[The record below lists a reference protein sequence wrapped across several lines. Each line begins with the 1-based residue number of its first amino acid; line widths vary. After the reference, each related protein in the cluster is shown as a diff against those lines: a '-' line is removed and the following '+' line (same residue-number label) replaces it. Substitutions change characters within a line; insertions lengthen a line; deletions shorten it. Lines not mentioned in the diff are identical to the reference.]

1 MEDKN
6 INNYMIDYLSITVH
20 LPLQDCLNLYHHH
33 FGYALFDL
41 YDLPH
46 GAKGFKGVMAAALGF
61 QLKHSP
67 GYDRHYCSFMFPGQ
81 ACKAVPPEY
90 FIYFYRTLVREEI
103 KFSVSRLDFA
113 YDGVPFTP
121 KEFIQVFKDD
131 KTRIEQGNKQKV
143 RTLSQRDTVQFITEP
158 FMDKEDGS
166 GLSRDTCYF
175 GSRSS
180 ERFLRV
186 YNKRGPTRLEVE
198 YKGKRADLV
207 AREILMKDE
216 EKWLD
221 ISISHLL
228 DFIDIDIPWW
238 KEFVGDRERAY
249 AKLHCAKEKSLE
261 KISDWLIGQVS
272 PSLAVVTECTGG
284 QILSDMLDEG
294 GKRMRKNHGNLLS
307 QYGK

>member
-20 LPLQDCLNLYHHH
+20 LPLLDCMNLYHQH

-41 YDLPH
+41 YDLEH
-46 GAKGFKGVMAAALGF
+46 GSKGFRGVKCAALGF

-67 GYDRHYCSFMFPGQ
+67 GHDRNYCSFMFPGQ
-81 ACKAVPPEY
+81 ACKAVPPE
-90 FIYFYRTLVREEI
+90 FFTTFYRTLVRHEI
-103 KFSVSRLDFA
+103 KFNVSRLDFA

-121 KEFIQVFKDD
+121 RDFFLLFEDD
-131 KTRIEQGNKQKV
+131 KNRIEQGKKQKA
-143 RTLSQRDTVQFITEP
+143 RTLSQRNTIQYITQPYLE
-158 FMDKEDGS
+158 KEDGS

-175 GSRSS
+175 GSRMS

-198 YKGKRADLV
+198 YKGKRASLV
-207 AREILMKDE
+207 ANEILMEDE

-221 ISISHLL
+221 ISLAHLL

-249 AKLHCAKEKSLE
+249 AKLHCAKEVSLE
-261 KISDWLIGQVS
+261 GKRNWLLDQVS
-272 PSLAVVTECTGG
+272 PTLAVVTECTGG

-294 GKRMRKNHGNLLS
+294 EKRMRKNHGNLLS

>member
-20 LPLQDCLNLYHHH
+20 LPLLDCMNLYHQH

-41 YDLPH
+41 YDLEQ
-46 GAKGFKGVMAAALGF
+46 GSKGFKGVKGAAMGF

-67 GYDRHYCSFMFPGQ
+67 GYDRNYCSLMFPGQ
-81 ACKAVPPEY
+81 ACKVVPPEF
-90 FIYFYRTLVREEI
+90 FISFYRNLVRQEI
-103 KFSVSRLDFA
+103 KFNVSRLDFA
-113 YDGVPFTP
+113 YDGVSFTP
-121 KEFIQVFKDD
+121 RDFFLVFEEDNK
-131 KTRIEQGNKQKV
+131 RIEQGKKQKV

-158 FMDKEDGS
+158 FMEKEDGS
-166 GLSRDTCYF
+166 GLSRDTCYI
-175 GSRSS
+175 GSRNS

-186 YNKRGPTRLEVE
+186 YNKRGPTRLEIE
-198 YKGKRADLV
+198 YKGKRAAHV
-207 AREILMKDE
+207 ANEILMEDE

-221 ISISHLL
+221 ISITHLL
-228 DFIDIDIPWW
+228 AFIYIDIPWW
-238 KEFVGDRERAY
+238 KEFVGDRERSY
-249 AKLHCAKEKSLE
+249 AILHCAKEKSLE
-261 KISDWLIGQVS
+261 KINDWLINQVS
-272 PSLAVVTECTGG
+272 PSLAAVTECTGG